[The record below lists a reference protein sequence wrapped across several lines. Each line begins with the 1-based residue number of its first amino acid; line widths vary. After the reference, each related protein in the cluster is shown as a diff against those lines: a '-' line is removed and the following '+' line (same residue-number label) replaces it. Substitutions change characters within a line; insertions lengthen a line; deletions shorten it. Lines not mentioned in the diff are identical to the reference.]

1 MSNYVQ
7 TMRKKIGHDRLM
19 FVGAGVFIH
28 RDGCILLQKRTD
40 NGYWADHGGSIEIGE
55 TLEDAARREVLEETG
70 LQLGKLDFLTIQ
82 SGPQMLYTYP
92 NGDEAYIIAAYY
104 VCEDFTGTP
113 HPADGEAAELR
124 WFTREDAPSPD
135 EINPTSRPAY
145 EAFLR
150 YLGW

>member
-28 RDGCILLQKRTD
+28 RDGRILLQKRTD

-145 EAFLR
+145 GAFLR